1 MLSIP
6 GFQDIESF
14 IGLITSILFSIS
26 PIFTIVSL
34 IKKIRNHNDV
44 SFFLYFCMFLNSLI
58 FFVSSLCKLL
68 NHDNTSSILNV
79 HPMDYSN
86 LIGSCLCYIWCII
99 VLYYRYNN
107 DNKRLF
113 TVLYI
118 TLFTALTIVIVVV
131 EYIMVRHNEEL
142 STTVF
147 DVIGSVINV
156 LMYVSPG
163 LNVVYLF
170 KQKKP
175 ELIRIETA
183 FFGSINSLVWLIWA
197 IRSSIG
203 HSIIA
208 NGIGFP
214 LCVVQIIYFVVC
226 YRSVE
231 RNVNVDNTNVAPIL
245 YEDDVIKVNN
255 GNNNN
260 SNDKKVES
268 ETEAEKLNNE
278 IDNYM

>member
-1 MLSIP
+1 
-6 GFQDIESF
+6 
-14 IGLITSILFSIS
+14 
-26 PIFTIVSL
+26 
-34 IKKIRNHNDV
+34 
-44 SFFLYFCMFLNSLI
+44 
-58 FFVSSLCKLL
+58 
-68 NHDNTSSILNV
+68 
-79 HPMDYSN
+79 
-86 LIGSCLCYIWCII
+86 
-99 VLYYRYNN
+99 
-107 DNKRLF
+107 
-113 TVLYI
+113 VLYI

-131 EYIMVRHNEEL
+131 EYKMVRHNEEL
-142 STTVF
+142 STKVF

-197 IRSSIG
+197 IRSNIR

-245 YEDDVIKVNN
+245 YEDDAIKVNN

>member
-1 MLSIP
+1 M
-6 GFQDIESF
+6 
-14 IGLITSILFSIS
+14 
-26 PIFTIVSL
+26 
-34 IKKIRNHNDV
+34 
-44 SFFLYFCMFLNSLI
+44 
-58 FFVSSLCKLL
+58 
-68 NHDNTSSILNV
+68 
-79 HPMDYSN
+79 
-86 LIGSCLCYIWCII
+86 
-99 VLYYRYNN
+99 
-107 DNKRLF
+107 
-113 TVLYI
+113 LYI